1 MGIMPEQREEMF
13 LGDIFLYYRMYQKR
27 QAKEW
32 ERARFLAWYSVL
44 PYQKEGS
51 KSTPFDVMK
60 LETDPTEEQ
69 MKEWELERANE
80 RNEEIERILQLH
92 RERGRNV

>member
-1 MGIMPEQREEMF
+1 MPEQREEMF

-60 LETDPTEEQ
+60 LETDPTEDEYRELQ
-69 MKEWELERANE
+69 AQWEIDEALETK
-80 RNEEIERILQLH
+80 RIIKAH
-92 RERGRNV
+92 EDRGRVI

>member
-1 MGIMPEQREEMF
+1 MPEQRDDMF

-60 LETDPTEEQ
+60 LETDPTEDEMRDMQEQ
-69 MKEWELERANE
+69 WKIDEELETK
-80 RNEEIERILQLH
+80 RIIQAH
-92 RERGRNV
+92 KDRGRQV